1 MNYIYSFL
9 ACLFVGI
16 HLFSLKLLSSH
27 ENYYNEI
34 MFFMIATLLISR
46 VLIYYAM
53 SETDNPTNVHIILS
67 LSVFVTFILSN
78 IFFHSVKLN
87 TYSYMSGI
95 ILIIFGLYLVRISEV
110 R

>member
-34 MFFMIATLLISR
+34 MFFMIATLWISG
-46 VLIYYAM
+46 
-53 SETDNPTNVHIILS
+53 
-67 LSVFVTFILSN
+67 F
-78 IFFHSVKLN
+78 
-87 TYSYMSGI
+87 
-95 ILIIFGLYLVRISEV
+95 
-110 R
+110 